1 MKWIAT
7 YMALSRVQSLK
18 NFRSICITDDIKDLI
33 NEGPPPGMLTRFL
46 HLFEEKAGDTEKLV
60 QEALRELGWMD

>member
-18 NFRSICITDDIKDLI
+18 QFRGIGIDNSVRELI
-33 NEGPPPGMLTRFL
+33 NNGPPPGMLTKFL
-46 HLFEEKAGDTEKLV
+46 NMFQEKATET
-60 QEALRELGWMD
+60 EALMHQTLRELGWT